1 MLVIPICPVTGWMGI
16 VVMWL
21 PLTASSRPLSGLRCT
36 EVVLWS
42 LTVSRTLVVS
52 VFGGVV
58 TIIAGAYRTARMYV
72 SSDTKARIGR
82 CASPEVVSSCVE
94 VPSSIA
100 EVPSSVVKM
109 VSRVGETAGRP

>member
-1 MLVIPICPVTGWMGI
+1 MGI

-42 LTVSRTLVVS
+42 LTVSRALVVS
-52 VFGGVV
+52 QFGDAV

-72 SSDTKARIGR
+72 SDGTEARIVR
-82 CASPEVVSSCVE
+82 NASPEVVSSCV
-94 VPSSIA
+94 
-100 EVPSSVVKM
+100 
-109 VSRVGETAGRP
+109 